1 MTNNR
6 FQIVKIGD
14 KTPTGTKTL
23 SLLQRT
29 EIPSEAGPILSS
41 VFRMMSVDADK
52 FDETEKD
59 LNDELELPIELLKE
73 DARMF
78 TIPEGD
84 RAGEEIELIWLVAK
98 DQ

>member
-1 MTNNR
+1 MNNNT

-52 FDETEKD
+52 FDESGKEDKD
-59 LNDELELPIELLKE
+59 MLELPMELLNE
-73 DARMF
+73 DPRMF